1 MEIAMTKEVLVTIE
15 GLQLKDEES
24 KISSTASGIY
34 HFRNGKHYIQY
45 DEITMDEE
53 SITQNVIKITPDQLE
68 IIRKGT
74 NTSHMIFNLT
84 QSTESFYQTPYG
96 NLLLQIQTS
105 ELIMEEKAEEIRV
118 KLQYTLSVNEEQLSV
133 NHIRIKVISKYN

>member
-1 MEIAMTKEVLVTIE
+1 
-15 GLQLKDEES
+15 
-24 KISSTASGIY
+24 
-34 HFRNGKHYIQY
+34 
-45 DEITMDEE
+45 
-53 SITQNVIKITPDQLE
+53 
-68 IIRKGT
+68 
-74 NTSHMIFNLT
+74 MIFNLT